1 MLRGLKG
8 KLMGTYFILILVSMT
23 LMGVLVS
30 TFLNQYFYNNL
41 KKDLLNEA
49 KIASH
54 LFKQVIIQDN
64 LLDAQQLAEQIGI
77 ETSNRITIINQEGKV
92 LGDSAEKAEMMENHL
107 NRQEVKMALQDKVG
121 VSTRYSQTRNKR
133 MMYVAVPVKY
143 EGEMIGVA
151 RVALPL
157 TSIEKARQRL
167 WAIFVGGILLA
178 VFLSAVLSIGFANRL
193 SKPIQEMT
201 LAAEKIAHGNFHV
214 KTLTT
219 STDEIGMLGA
229 SLNTMTN
236 HLQEQ
241 IKEIDE
247 NKSKFET
254 VLNYMVN
261 GLVLINDQGIIELM
275 NPAGEELFDVSAR
288 RIKGKSHL
296 EGLRNYKLSDL
307 IEQVLEEGKKI
318 KEEIV
323 IDILKEQV
331 MEISLVP
338 LLTRRGKTLGVVVVF
353 HDITEIYKAQKMRA
367 EFVANVSHEL
377 KTPVTSVKGFA
388 ETLLDGALED
398 PDMAKQFI
406 QIIYQEADRLH
417 RLINDLLDL
426 SRIESKHIPLHKE
439 PLNIVDIINSILEK
453 MKPKIEKEKQSI
465 DLQIPDEAVFVMAD
479 QDRIEQVLINLID
492 NAIKY
497 TENEGEIAL
506 TLEKQNHFVTI
517 SISDT
522 GIGIPKEDLPR
533 IFERFYRVDKGR
545 SRRMG
550 GTGLGLSIVKHIVEG
565 HGGKVWVKSEVGK
578 GTTFYFT
585 LSKGKNSDINRRG
598 LMNGQESSQEI

>member
-1 MLRGLKG
+1 MFRGLKG

-23 LMGVLVS
+23 VLGILVF

-49 KIASH
+49 KIASY
-54 LFKQVIIQDN
+54 LFKQVIIQDDLSN
-64 LLDAQQLAEQIGI
+64 AQQLAEQIGL
-77 ETSNRITIINQEGKV
+77 ETGNRITIINQEGKV

-107 NRQEVKMALQDKVG
+107 NRQEVKMALQDQVG
-121 VSTRYSQTRNKR
+121 VSTRYSKTRSKT
-133 MMYVAVPVKY
+133 MMYVAMPVKY
-143 EGEMIGVA
+143 DGKIIGVA
-151 RVALPL
+151 RVALSL

-167 WAIFVGGILLA
+167 WEIFIGSILLA
-178 VFLSAVLSIGFANRL
+178 VFLSVVLSIGFANRL

-201 LAAEKIAHGNFHV
+201 LAAEKIAHGNLYVQTHV
-214 KTLTT
+214 T
-219 STDEIGMLGA
+219 STDEIGMLGV
-229 SLNTMTN
+229 SLNTMAN
-236 HLQEQ
+236 HLQKQ

-247 NKSKFET
+247 SKSKLET
-254 VLNYMVN
+254 VLNYMIN
-261 GLVLINDQGIIELM
+261 GLALINDQGIIELM
-275 NPAGEELFDVSAR
+275 NPAAEALFDVSAR
-288 RIKGKSHL
+288 RMKGKSHL

-307 IEQVLEEGKKI
+307 IEQVLAEGQEI
-318 KEEIV
+318 KAEIV
-323 IDILKEQV
+323 IDILQERV
-331 MEISLVP
+331 IETSLVP
-338 LLTRRGKTLGVVVVF
+338 LLTRRGKILGIVVVF
-353 HDITEIYKAQKMRA
+353 HDITEISKIQKMRT

-398 PDMAKQFI
+398 PQMAQQFVH
-406 QIIYQEADRLH
+406 IIYEEADRLH

-439 PLNIVDIINSILEK
+439 SLNIVDMINNTLEK
-453 MKPKIEKEKQSI
+453 MKFKIEEEKQSI
-465 DLQIPDEAVFVMAD
+465 NLQLPDEAIYVMAD
-479 QDRIEQVLINLID
+479 QDCIDQVFINLID

-497 TENEGEIAL
+497 TEDDGEIQL
-506 TLEKQNHFVTI
+506 KLEEQNHFVTI
-517 SISDT
+517 LVSDT
-522 GIGIPKEDLPR
+522 GIGIPEEDLPR

-565 HGGKVWVKSEVGK
+565 HGGNVGVKSEVGK

-585 LSKGKNSDINRRG
+585 LPKGENSTIKRRRPING
-598 LMNGQESSQEI
+598 PESSEEI